1 MTGNGPSTRRTNGLH
16 ADQCTLSFIRCTIKS
31 LAILLICAAAPAW
44 ADIIVDIEGAAAGQ
58 FALSN
63 SSSSEE
69 SWFSPVGYNNVSIA
83 PWLVNLS
90 GRPLQMT
97 YFLTTS
103 IGPGTTISDQVS
115 SGNFTLPA
123 GFSDFDTVVSG
134 LTLGPGSYFLS
145 FLNSCPGAQLCAGWE
160 IQGLLGASTILGPGV
175 TVADGVTGVGA
186 PFAPYFPATQ
196 FFDLGN
202 GLLQLRVESVPE
214 PSAFWPF
221 TMGLVALAI
230 TSALRRFRIQAN

>member
-1 MTGNGPSTRRTNGLH
+1 M
-16 ADQCTLSFIRCTIKS
+16 KS
-31 LAILLICAAAPAW
+31 LAILLICAAVPAW
-44 ADIIVDIEGAAAGQ
+44 AGIIVDIEGAAAGQ

-63 SSSSEE
+63 SFSSEE
-69 SWFSPVGYNNVSIA
+69 GWFSPLGYDNVSIA

-90 GRPLQMT
+90 GNPLQMT

-145 FLNSCPGAQLCAGWE
+145 FLNSCPGTQLCAGWE

-175 TVADGVTGVGA
+175 TVSAGQTGVGG

-196 FFDLGN
+196 FFNFPEN
-202 GLLQLRVESVPE
+202 GLLQLRVDSIPE

-221 TMGLVALAI
+221 SMGLVAMAI
-230 TSALRRFRIQAN
+230 TAAFRRLRIRAN